1 MICSNC
7 CDYIVLQQPGLQDR
21 WWSDSCWRWKLPH
34 IDHPCLWPCQPCF
47 GWSSL
52 PIVFP
57 DPSLYTGVRSSRF
70 HCMPHNNHGAYNP
83 MPLWPLIVCI
93 IIKLAALCSALGEVY
108 WCCGTQFVHCSRL
121 ASRQKAKLYPANTLA
136 HLPAS
141 LQPTPPLEIQPSS
154 KPLTSLAKNTSLN
167 NLKNCLS
174 LQYRRGA
181 VIVRPCSQC
190 WHEDDFFRSCWWF

>member
-1 MICSNC
+1 MITLFYNNQACRIDDDLTLVGGENC
-7 CDYIVLQQPGLQDR
+7 PTSIILVCDLANHALGGLRCPLCFPTRLCIPESDRPDFIVCPT
-21 WWSDSCWRWKLPH
+21 
-34 IDHPCLWPCQPCF
+34 I
-47 GWSSL
+47 
-52 PIVFP
+52 
-57 DPSLYTGVRSSRF
+57 T
-70 HCMPHNNHGAYNP
+70 MGAYNP
-83 MPLWPLIVCI
+83 MPLWSVIACI

-154 KPLTSLAKNTSLN
+154 KPLASLAKKTFLN

-174 LQYRRGA
+174 LHYRRGA

-190 WHEDDFFRSCWWF
+190 

>member
-57 DPSLYTGVRSSRF
+57 DPSLYTGVRSSWF
-70 HCMPHNNHGAYNP
+70 HCMPHNNHGGIQSYASLPGDSVHNYQAGGFVLGFRWSLLVLRHSIRALLTACLTTKGKIVSCKHPRPLACLLASNQPLPSRYNP
-83 MPLWPLIVCI
+83 RPNLWPPWPRTLLLIISRIV
-93 IIKLAALCSALGEVY
+93 S
-108 WCCGTQFVHCSRL
+108 HCSIGGVL
-121 ASRQKAKLYPANTLA
+121 
-136 HLPAS
+136 
-141 LQPTPPLEIQPSS
+141 
-154 KPLTSLAKNTSLN
+154 
-167 NLKNCLS
+167 
-174 LQYRRGA
+174 
-181 VIVRPCSQC
+181 
-190 WHEDDFFRSCWWF
+190 W

>member
-1 MICSNC
+1 MIELDNDMFKLLWLHCFTTTR
-7 CDYIVLQQPGLQDR
+7 PAGWR
-21 WWSDSCWRWKLPH
+21 SDSCWWWKLPH
-34 IDHPCLWPCQPCF
+34 IDHPCLWPCEPCF

-57 DPSLYTGVRSSRF
+57 DPSLYTGVRSSWF
-70 HCMPHNNHGAYNP
+70 HCMPHNNHGGLQSYASLAGDSVHNYQAGGFV
-83 MPLWPLIVCI
+83 LGFRWSLLLLRHSIRALLTACLTTKGKIVSC
-93 IIKLAALCSALGEVY
+93 K
-108 WCCGTQFVHCSRL
+108 H
-121 ASRQKAKLYPANTLA
+121 PAQVLT

-181 VIVRPCSQC
+181 VVVRPCSQC
-190 WHEDDFFRSCWWF
+190 

>member
-1 MICSNC
+1 M
-7 CDYIVLQQPGLQDR
+7 
-21 WWSDSCWRWKLPH
+21 
-34 IDHPCLWPCQPCF
+34 
-47 GWSSL
+47 

-83 MPLWPLIVCI
+83 MPLWPMIACI

-174 LQYRRGA
+174 LHFRKGA
-181 VIVRPCSQC
+181 VIVKPCSQC
-190 WHEDDFFRSCWWF
+190 